1 MRESF
6 MSRSFMQ
13 RFFWFGAVILS
24 AIHPMAAHGQSK
36 EIYAV
41 TYMEIVPNALDA
53 GSALLNRYG
62 DASREQSGNLQF
74 SVLREI
80 GRPDRFAILKV
91 WRDKAAADSHD
102 SAPSTL
108 QFRHDLTAIES
119 APSDERVENGLFV
132 GPIRNESPTG
142 AVYVLTHVDLTR
154 EHIED
159 GSALLQAMRADST
172 KEAGNL
178 RYDVLQQANRSN
190 HFTVVEEWA
199 SMTALE
205 AHAAAA
211 HTRAF
216 RHALLPMQGA
226 LYDERR
232 YERLR

>member
-1 MRESF
+1 VR
-6 MSRSFMQ
+6 

-24 AIHPMAAHGQSK
+24 AIYPMAAHGQGK

-41 TYMEIVPNALDA
+41 TYLEIAPNDLDA

-62 DASREQSGNLQF
+62 DASREQSGNLAV

-80 GRPDRFAILKV
+80 GRPDRFAILNV

-102 SAPSTL
+102 SAASTL
-108 QFRHDLTAIES
+108 KFRRDLMAIES
-119 APSDERVENGLFV
+119 APSDERVENGLFA

-154 EHIED
+154 EHIDD

-190 HFTVVEEWA
+190 HFTVVEEWT
-199 SMTALE
+199 SMSALE

-216 RHALLPMQGA
+216 RQALLPMQGA